1 MKGQKTG
8 GRAKGTPNKDT
19 ELKAIL
25 RRHSAEYFRPRVI
38 GEGENAR
45 EASDF
50 DLDMETLNPQERVT
64 AEIRLME
71 FHTPKMKSV
80 DIDLAAQTAPVT
92 IEDKLRLLCRDPN
105 ADPDT
110 PED

>member
-1 MKGQKTG
+1 MKGMKTG
-8 GRAKGTPNKDT
+8 GRTKGTPNKDT

-25 RRHSAEYFRPRVI
+25 RRHSADYFRPRTV
-38 GEGENAR
+38 GEGDAAR

-50 DLDMETLNPQERVT
+50 ELDMEELSASERVT

-80 DIDLAAQTAPVT
+80 DIDLAAQIAPVT
-92 IEDKLRLLCRDPN
+92 IEDKLRRLCRDPN

-110 PED
+110 AED